1 MTFNSKK
8 IALILGVALFLAGIS
23 LFSYLGTFNRYWAD
37 DWCYNADFKNQGFID
52 TVGGYAHDVTYTPS
66 RYSVTIFAGLIQAF
80 DILGMQLMTPLTII
94 FWVAGLACLFNNIA
108 HMAGYRL
115 SRSLVVLV
123 AGGIVYFSIYLSP
136 HIYQSLYWRTG
147 LLTYATPLAFLPWV
161 FVFITWQSI
170 REKPS
175 LILTL
180 SIFILALLGGGF
192 SEASSTVLVS
202 TLAFYSLTAGI
213 GYRNKRP
220 WAMKTFSPSLVALV
234 AAVLAMT
241 LLVSAPTTLIRKE
254 RYGDPAGLIELIVL
268 LYQFTYTFFVL
279 SIKDFQQILL
289 IIMSIFYGFLL
300 FPSELKTEKPVNS
313 LLLVAIVGILS
324 IFLVAASLTPS
335 AYIERGLPADRTM
348 IIPRF
353 IVVFAFV
360 ITGCM
365 TGLVLREWIR
375 VKWVETA
382 VSVLLI
388 ATFAFPVYT
397 LTVTAA
403 KIPIYAQRTLA
414 WDKRESDIQAA
425 ITKGEEKVDVYSID
439 GLPIGGIRDFDP
451 KEKKGFWIT
460 KCAMDY
466 YDINLRVFLP

>member
-1 MTFNSKK
+1 
-8 IALILGVALFLAGIS
+8 
-23 LFSYLGTFNRYWAD
+23 
-37 DWCYNADFKNQGFID
+37 
-52 TVGGYAHDVTYTPS
+52 
-66 RYSVTIFAGLIQAF
+66 
-80 DILGMQLMTPLTII
+80 
-94 FWVAGLACLFNNIA
+94 
-108 HMAGYRL
+108 
-115 SRSLVVLV
+115 
-123 AGGIVYFSIYLSP
+123 
-136 HIYQSLYWRTG
+136 
-147 LLTYATPLAFLPWV
+147 
-161 FVFITWQSI
+161 
-170 REKPS
+170 
-175 LILTL
+175 
-180 SIFILALLGGGF
+180 
-192 SEASSTVLVS
+192 
-202 TLAFYSLTAGI
+202 
-213 GYRNKRP
+213 
-220 WAMKTFSPSLVALV
+220 MKTFFPSLVALV

-279 SIKDFQQILL
+279 SIKDFQHILL
-289 IIMSIFYGFLL
+289 ILMSVFYGFLL
-300 FPSELKTEKPVNS
+300 FPSELKTEKPVKS

-360 ITGCM
+360 IMGCM
-365 TGLVLREWIR
+365 TGLVLREWVR

-388 ATFAFPVYT
+388 TTFAFPVYT
-397 LTVTAA
+397 MTVTVA
-403 KIPIYAQRTLA
+403 KIPIYAQRTQA
-414 WDKRESDIQAA
+414 WDERESDIQAA
-425 ITKGEEKVDVYSID
+425 ITNGEEKVDVYSID